1 MKYAITLLLLL
12 TIGTLAFSQ
21 ENRISLSYGY
31 PIANI
36 EEVDESGAGWRLNLL
51 YEFTPMGTKVSHGL
65 SFGYIGFGADITEG
79 LYTGSVD
86 VNAWPIYYAPKFCF
100 GSDKFKGFIKG
111 ALGWQFSKIK
121 YSGNVIGVEDN
132 DSGFAGGAGVGGMY
146 FIKENLFLDL
156 EYEFL
161 WLSNS
166 FYRDEALHTVS
177 IGLGIQF

>member
-1 MKYAITLLLLL
+1 MKYTITLLLLIVL
-12 TIGTLAFSQ
+12 ATFAFSQ

-36 EEVDESGAGWRLNLL
+36 EDVDESGSGWRLNLL
-51 YEFTPMGTKVSHGL
+51 YEFAPMDGKISHGL
-65 SFGYIGFGADITEG
+65 SVGYIGFGADVTEG
-79 LYTGSVD
+79 PYNGSVD
-86 VNAWPIYYAPKFCF
+86 VNAWPIYYAPKFSF

-111 ALGWQFSKIK
+111 ALGWQFSKID
-121 YSGNVIGVEDN
+121 YSGNIIGVEEN
-132 DSGFAGGAGVGGMY
+132 DAGFAGGVGAGGMY
-146 FIKENLFLDL
+146 FINNKLFLNL

-166 FYRDEALHTVS
+166 FFRDESLNTVS